1 MSGTFPTA
9 GFTAVNWQ
17 SNTVSRVTTSVSGIT
32 KRLKT
37 GAQYWSFSLKSPALS
52 RTDFMSLYSFIV
64 KQDGQFSSFTVVPP
78 VISTTRGTASGIV
91 TVNANTSPGVLTCNV
106 DTVATGTLKKG
117 DLIKFSNHD
126 KVYMLTE
133 DVNLDGSTVN
143 ELTFYPNLTTAITT
157 TTLVDYT
164 NVPITVFLNS
174 DQQSYTANADGTF
187 QYEIAVR
194 EDI

>member
-9 GFTAVNWQ
+9 GFTTVNWQ

-37 GAQYWSFSLKSPALS
+37 GAQYWSFSLRSPALS
-52 RTDFMSLYSFIV
+52 RADFMSLYSFIV
-64 KQDGQFSSFTVVPP
+64 KQDGQFSSFSVVPP
-78 VISTTRGTASGIV
+78 VISTTRGTASGTV

-106 DTVATGTLKKG
+106 SGGTGTLKKG

-133 DVNLDGSTVN
+133 DVNLDNSTVDT
-143 ELTFYPNLTTAITT
+143 LTFYPTLTDAITT
-157 TTLVDYT
+157 TTTVDYT

>member
-9 GFTAVNWQ
+9 GFSAVNWQ
-17 SNTVSRVTTSVSGIT
+17 SNTVSRITTSVSGIT

-52 RTDFMSLYSFIV
+52 RADFMSLYSFIV

-78 VISTTRGTASGIV
+78 VISTTRGTASGTI

-106 DTVATGTLKKG
+106 SGGTGTLKKG

-133 DVNLDGSTVN
+133 DVNLDNSTVDT
-143 ELTFYPNLTTAITT
+143 LTFYPSLTDAITT
-157 TTLVDYT
+157 TTTVDYT

-174 DQQSYTANADGTF
+174 DQQAYTANADGTF

>member
-1 MSGTFPTA
+1 
-9 GFTAVNWQ
+9 
-17 SNTVSRVTTSVSGIT
+17 
-32 KRLKT
+32 
-37 GAQYWSFSLKSPALS
+37 
-52 RTDFMSLYSFIV
+52 MSLYSFIV

-78 VISTTRGTASGIV
+78 VISTTRGTASGTV

-106 DTVATGTLKKG
+106 AGGTGTLKKG

-133 DVNLDGSTVN
+133 DVNLDNSTVDT
-143 ELTFYPNLTTAITT
+143 LTFYPNLTDAITT
-157 TTLVDYT
+157 TTTVDYT

>member
-9 GFTAVNWQ
+9 GFSAVNWQ
-17 SNTVSRVTTSVSGIT
+17 SNTVSRITTSVSGIT

-37 GAQYWSFSLKSPALS
+37 GAQYWSFSLKSPALT
-52 RTDFMSLYSFIV
+52 RANFMSLYSFIV

-78 VISTTRGTASGIV
+78 VISTTRGTASGTV

-106 DTVATGTLKKG
+106 AGGTGTLKKG

-133 DVNLDGSTVN
+133 DVNLDNSTVDT
-143 ELTFYPNLTTAITT
+143 LTFYPNLTDAITT
-157 TTLVDYT
+157 TTTVDYT

>member
-9 GFTAVNWQ
+9 GFTTVNWQ

-37 GAQYWSFSLKSPALS
+37 GAQYWSFSLRSPALS
-52 RTDFMSLYSFIV
+52 RADFMSLYSFIV
-64 KQDGQFSSFTVVPP
+64 KQDGQFSSFSVVPP
-78 VISTTRGTASGIV
+78 VISTTRGTASGTV

-106 DTVATGTLKKG
+106 SGGTGTLKKG

-133 DVNLDGSTVN
+133 DVNLDNSTVDT
-143 ELTFYPNLTTAITT
+143 LTFYPNLTEAITT
-157 TTLVDYT
+157 STLVDYT

>member
-9 GFTAVNWQ
+9 GFSAVNWQ
-17 SNTVSRVTTSVSGIT
+17 SNTISRITTSVSGIT

-52 RTDFMSLYSFIV
+52 RADFMSLYSFIV
-64 KQDGQFSSFTVVPP
+64 KQDGQYGSFTVVPP
-78 VISTTRGTASGIV
+78 VISTTRGTASGTI

-106 DTVATGTLKKG
+106 SGGTGTLKKG

-133 DVNLDGSTVN
+133 DVNLDNSTVDT
-143 ELTFYPNLTTAITT
+143 LTFYPSLTDAITT
-157 TTLVDYT
+157 TTTVDYT

>member
-9 GFTAVNWQ
+9 GFTTVNWQ

-91 TVNANTSPGVLTCNV
+91 TVTANTSPGVLTCNV
-106 DTVATGTLKKG
+106 DGVATGTLKKG

-133 DVNLDGSTVN
+133 DVNLDGSSVN

-174 DQQSYTANADGTF
+174 DQQAYTANADGTF

>member
-9 GFTAVNWQ
+9 GFTTVNWQ

-52 RTDFMSLYSFIV
+52 RADFMSLYSFIV
-64 KQDGQFSSFTVVPP
+64 KQDGQFSSFSVVPP
-78 VISTTRGTASGIV
+78 VISTTRGTASGTV

-106 DTVATGTLKKG
+106 SGGTGTLKKG

-133 DVNLDGSTVN
+133 DVNLDNSTVDT
-143 ELTFYPNLTTAITT
+143 LTFYPNLTEAITT
-157 TTLVDYT
+157 STTVDYN

>member
-9 GFTAVNWQ
+9 GFTTVNWQ

-78 VISTTRGTASGIV
+78 VISTTRGTASGTV

-106 DTVATGTLKKG
+106 SGGTGTLKKG

-133 DVNLDGSTVN
+133 DVNLDNSTVDT
-143 ELTFYPNLTTAITT
+143 LTFYPNLTTAITT
-157 TTLVDYT
+157 TTTVDYN

-174 DQQSYTANADGTF
+174 DQQAYTANADGTF

>member
-9 GFTAVNWQ
+9 GFSAVNWQ

-37 GAQYWSFSLKSPALS
+37 GAQYWSFSLRSPALS

-78 VISTTRGTASGIV
+78 VVSTTRGTASGTV
-91 TVNANTSPGVLTCNV
+91 TVNASTSPGVLTCNV
-106 DTVATGTLKKG
+106 SGGTGTLKKG

-133 DVNLDGSTVN
+133 DVNLDDSTVDT
-143 ELTFYPNLTTAITT
+143 LTFYPNLTNTITT
-157 TTLVDYT
+157 STTVSYI